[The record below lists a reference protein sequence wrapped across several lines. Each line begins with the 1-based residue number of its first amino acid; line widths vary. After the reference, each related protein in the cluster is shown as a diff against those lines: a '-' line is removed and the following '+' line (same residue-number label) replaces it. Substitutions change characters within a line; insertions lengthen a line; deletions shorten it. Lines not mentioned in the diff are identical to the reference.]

1 MTQRLQIIN
10 YKVATNAGNLSR
22 SSQLYHVNR
31 ATKMT
36 LCLFQIQLRL
46 TMEWTRLLSTAIA
59 IIRIVMTIMVA
70 WERSVAP
77 NANRD
82 EKSSIRL
89 KSEMTTTEKA
99 VSVKKKLKKPANKT
113 ISVRVLAWISLL

>member
-1 MTQRLQIIN
+1 
-10 YKVATNAGNLSR
+10 
-22 SSQLYHVNR
+22 
-31 ATKMT
+31 MT

-82 EKSSIRL
+82 EKSLIRL

-99 VSVKKKLKKPANKT
+99 VSVKNKLKKT
-113 ISVRVLAWISLL
+113 SQ